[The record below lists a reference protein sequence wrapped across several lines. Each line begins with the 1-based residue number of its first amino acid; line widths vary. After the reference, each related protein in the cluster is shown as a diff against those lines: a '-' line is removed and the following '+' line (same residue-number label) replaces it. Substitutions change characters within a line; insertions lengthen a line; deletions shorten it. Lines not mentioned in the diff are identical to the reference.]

1 MFRSAISVAA
11 LSLMVGLTTTAHSK
25 DIIDNKD
32 EFIQKVVGKKVA
44 QSSNTWLRMAP
55 NGKIDGRVKGIKVTG
70 KWYWQGNYWC
80 RTARIG
86 IIPVPRECQQI
97 TLLGGNKLELQR
109 YKGTG
114 SKHNYTMN

>member
-1 MFRSAISVAA
+1 MFKSAISVAA
-11 LSLMVGLTTTAHSK
+11 FTLLVGLPNVAQSK
-25 DIIDNKD
+25 DLIDNKN

-44 QSSNTWLRMAP
+44 QNDNTWLRMAS

-70 KWYWQGNYWC
+70 KWYWQGKYWC

-97 TLLGGNKLELQR
+97 TLLGGNRLELQR

-114 SKHNYTMN
+114 SKHNYTMY

>member
-1 MFRSAISVAA
+1 MFKTAISVIA
-11 LSLMVGLTTTAHSK
+11 LTLSVSLPNVAHSK
-25 DIIDNKD
+25 DLIDNKN
-32 EFIQKVVGKKVA
+32 EFLQKVVGKKVA
-44 QSSNTWLRMAP
+44 QSESTWLRMAP
-55 NGKIDGRVKGIKVTG
+55 NGNIEGRVKGIKVSG

-114 SKHNYTMN
+114 SKHNYTMY

>member
-1 MFRSAISVAA
+1 MIKSVISIAA
-11 LSLMVGLTTTAHSK
+11 LSILVCLPTAANANDLVDSK
-25 DIIDNKD
+25 S

-44 QSSNTWLRMAP
+44 QSDNTWLRMAS

-70 KWYWQGNYWC
+70 KWYWQGKYWC

-114 SKHNYTMN
+114 SKHNYTMY

>member
-1 MFRSAISVAA
+1 MLKSAISIITLTFAMSVSNVAF
-11 LSLMVGLTTTAHSK
+11 SK
-25 DIIDNKD
+25 DIIDNKS
-32 EFIQKVVGKKVA
+32 EFLQKVVGKKVA
-44 QSSNTWLRMAP
+44 QSSNTWLRMAS
-55 NGKIDGRVKGIKVTG
+55 NGQIDGRVKGIKVSG
-70 KWYWQGNYWC
+70 MWYWQGNYWC